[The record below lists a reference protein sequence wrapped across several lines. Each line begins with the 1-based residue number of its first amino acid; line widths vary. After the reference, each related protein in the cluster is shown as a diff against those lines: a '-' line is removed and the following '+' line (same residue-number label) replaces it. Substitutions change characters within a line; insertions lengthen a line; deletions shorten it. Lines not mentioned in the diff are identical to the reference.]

1 MRPAD
6 RSYSASHEWVQ
17 LDGDLATVGI
27 TDFAIE
33 QLGELVYLDL
43 PEDGG
48 AVSRGEAFGE
58 VESVKAVSD
67 LNSPIDG
74 EIVEVNSALADE
86 LLREVSDVSL
96 HAPDVG
102 VEKGCQHDYAH
113 GPFSYAFVPITMG
126 PPLSHLP
133 YFGPVPRPA
142 SPGRSRLGRWS
153 GTGP

>member
-6 RSYSASHEWVQ
+6 RSYSESHEWAQ
-17 LDGDLATVGI
+17 LDGEFALVGI

-43 PEDGG
+43 PEAGG

-74 EIVEVNSALADE
+74 EIVEVNSPLTDE
-86 LLREVSDVSL
+86 LSL
-96 HAPDVG
+96 LQDDPFAGGWLLKVKVAGPEALDG
-102 VEKGCQHDYAH
+102 LNDAEAYEKLVEAEH
-113 GPFSYAFVPITMG
+113 
-126 PPLSHLP
+126 
-133 YFGPVPRPA
+133 
-142 SPGRSRLGRWS
+142 
-153 GTGP
+153 